1 MYIALKIYKK
11 VFTFLLFRNLK
22 QMSLSG
28 DTGSRYC
35 LCSKKKEIFSSMYG
49 YTALQRKNLS
59 SHYIINTTQLRL
71 GNQFETIIMSYKNPP
86 FPCTFD
92 ECNDLPTCRTTQTC
106 KEEAEISLQVSLA
119 LQKKKMCLLSK
130 LHKAVRKWSRSQ
142 KNNPDY
148 FTTDFVMDSSS

>member
-1 MYIALKIYKK
+1 
-11 VFTFLLFRNLK
+11 
-22 QMSLSG
+22 
-28 DTGSRYC
+28 
-35 LCSKKKEIFSSMYG
+35 
-49 YTALQRKNLS
+49 
-59 SHYIINTTQLRL
+59 
-71 GNQFETIIMSYKNPP
+71 MSYKTPP

-130 LHKAVRKWSRSQ
+130 LHKAVRKWSKSQ

-148 FTTDFVMDSSS
+148 FTTDFVMDSSSWQMYLFTENLLLYWYFLFHNEINASCPHDSELGNIYLPLT